1 MARKKK
7 RADGRYAVSLTLAP
21 NKRKYF
27 YSTESAYDAEQ
38 KKQAWL
44 KAHPDFAE
52 TDIIDDKISLDAWS
66 RKWLTAYK
74 AGLQESTQRWY
85 REMTKTVLD
94 YELPGGMRLGS
105 MKVTDVRPVH
115 LAGYINS
122 LAGQS
127 KSSIKAKKIVIKS
140 LFDSAH
146 ENHLIDTN
154 PAERLPKVN
163 GTYEGHKALTRQEMQ
178 LVTANYQ
185 GHRFGL
191 PAMVMMWAGLRKQE
205 CFALRWEDI
214 DLKKNIIH
222 VRRALD
228 VKTRSEKA
236 TKTENSVRDVPIF
249 APLQLPLQ
257 RAYKERSGMLVFT
270 QEDGKACSVESIRKG
285 LNSFLLKLSKA
296 AEGKVEFKCHDLRD
310 TFATM
315 CYDAGVDVKTTQK
328 WMGHADVSTT
338 MKIYTKLSEE
348 KEMESTD
355 LMDSFVEKLSSN
367 AVKTV

>member
-7 RADGRYAVSLTLAP
+7 RADGRYAVSLSIAP

-27 YSTESAYDAEQ
+27 YSTESAHDAEC

-44 KAHPDFAE
+44 KANPDYFMS
-52 TDIIDDKISLDAWS
+52 DILDSKISVEAWS
-66 RKWLTAYK
+66 KKWMASYK
-74 AGLQESTQRWY
+74 AGLQESTKRWY
-85 REMTKTVLD
+85 TEMLRTILD
-94 YELPGGMRLGS
+94 YQFPSGLRLGS
-105 MKVTDVRPVH
+105 MKVTDVRPVN
-115 LAGYINS
+115 LAEYINS
-122 LAGQS
+122 LTGQS
-127 KSSIKAKKIVIKS
+127 KSAIRSKKMILRS
-140 LFDSAH
+140 LFDAAV
-146 ENHLIDTN
+146 ENHLIDDN
-154 PAERLPKVN
+154 PADRLPKVT
-163 GTYEGHKALTRQEMQ
+163 GTYEGHKTLTRKEAA
-178 LVTANYQ
+178 LLTANYQ

-214 DLKKNIIH
+214 DLKENIIH

-228 VKTRSEKA
+228 IRERSEKA

-257 RAYKERSGMLVFT
+257 RAYKSRRGTLVFT
-270 QEDGKACSVESIRKG
+270 QEDGGVCSKSSIKRGLES
-285 LNSFLLKLSKA
+285 LLLKLK
-296 AEGKVEFKCHDLRD
+296 KVSGEDITFSCHDLRD

-328 WMGHADVSTT
+328 WMGHADAATT

-348 KEMESTD
+348 RQKDSTD
-355 LMDSFVEKLSSN
+355 LMDGFVAEVLEQNS
-367 AVKTV
+367 

>member
-1 MARKKK
+1 MARKRK
-7 RADGRYAVSLTLAP
+7 RADGRYVVSLSIAP

-27 YSTESAYDAEQ
+27 YSTESAFDAEQ

-44 KAHPDFAE
+44 KANPDYFMS
-52 TDIIDDKISLDAWS
+52 DLIDDKISVEAWS
-66 RKWLTAYK
+66 KRWLASYK
-74 AGLQESTQRWY
+74 AGLQESTKRWY
-85 REMTKTVLD
+85 AEMLKNLLD
-94 YELPGGMRLGS
+94 FTFTNGLRFGS
-105 MKVTDVRPVH
+105 MRVSDVRPVH
-115 LAGYINS
+115 LAEYVNT

-127 KSSIKAKKIVIKS
+127 KSAIRSKKMILRS
-140 LFDSAH
+140 MFDAAV
-146 ENHLIDTN
+146 ENHLIEDN
-154 PAERLPKVN
+154 PAERLPKVA
-163 GTYEGHKALTRQEMQ
+163 GTYEGHRALSRQEAA
-178 LVTANYQ
+178 LVTANYA

-214 DLKKNIIH
+214 DLKENIIH

-228 VKTRSEKA
+228 IRERSEKA

-257 RAYKERSGMLVFT
+257 RAYKARHGQLVFT
-270 QEDGKACSVESIRKG
+270 QEDGGVCSKSSINRG
-285 LNSFLLKLSKA
+285 LESFLLKLK
-296 AEGKVEFKCHDLRD
+296 KVSGEDITFKCHDLRD

-328 WMGHADVSTT
+328 WMGHADAATT

-348 KEMESTD
+348 RQKESTD
-355 LMDSFVEKLSSN
+355 LMDGFVA
-367 AVKTV
+367 AVLHENEV